1 VESSFRLGRIAGV
14 EVGVN
19 WSWLVVFALITW
31 SLASGVFPNQDPGH
45 SNGTYI
51 AMAMVAAV
59 LFFVSLL
66 GHELGHAVTA
76 RREGMDLDGITLWLF
91 GGVARFKGMF
101 PSAAAELRI
110 ALAGPAVSLV
120 IGCVC
125 SVLAWAVAL
134 PSVIDGV
141 LAWLGYVNL
150 ILLVFNLLP
159 ALPLDGGRVLRAVLW
174 QTRRDFA
181 WATNVAASIGRGF
194 GYLLIGVGVFL
205 FIFQGAFS
213 GAWLAFIGWFLL
225 GAAGSEQRYLAARQ
239 ALGGL
244 RVRDLMTLDPVTVS
258 AGYTVGRFMDEVAW
272 QQRHTTYPVVD
283 DGEVVGLIAF
293 RCLSSIPRST
303 WDARSIR
310 ECMIPLDQIP
320 RLHPDA
326 AAIDALVQLS
336 ETSVNRGVVLEHGRL
351 VGIISAADLG
361 RALEV
366 RPRSIRRSRAGR
378 GTPVD
383 THQRVARGSARDGG
397 RA

>member
-45 SNGTYI
+45 SNTTYI
-51 AMAMVAAV
+51 AMAVVAAA

-120 IGCVC
+120 IGVVC
-125 SVLAWAVAL
+125 SALAWALAL
-134 PSVIDGV
+134 PSAIDGV

-181 WATNVAASIGRGF
+181 WATNVAASIGRSF
-194 GYLLIGVGVFL
+194 GYLLIGAGVFL

-225 GAAGSEQRYLAARQ
+225 GAAGAEQRHLAARQ

-244 RVRDLMTLDPVTVS
+244 RVRDLMTPDPVTVS

-272 QQRHTTYPVVD
+272 QRRHTTYPVID
-283 DGEVVGLIAF
+283 DGHVVGLLAF
-293 RCLSSIPRST
+293 RCLSSVPRNA
-303 WDARSIR
+303 WDARNIR
-310 ECMIPLDQIP
+310 ECMIPLDQVP
-320 RLHPDA
+320 QLGPDA

-366 RPRSIRRSRAGR
+366 RPRSIRRSRAGS
-378 GTPVD
+378 GTHVD
-383 THQRVARGSARDGG
+383 AHQQVARGSGRD
-397 RA
+397 AAS